1 MSNVARKL
9 LPALLTGAMLALA
22 ACSGGGDTPA
32 EPAPTGEN
40 GEPAALPEKPESIS
54 YWSMW
59 NEGETQQKVIA
70 EAVKAWEEETG
81 IKVDVEWQGRGVVQK
96 LTPAL
101 NTNKVP
107 DLVDAAYNKIAPIL
121 VTTGQAGSL
130 QGAYDTE
137 VDGEKVSD
145 LIPEKYLS
153 DNTNLTLEDGT
164 PWMLPYSISS
174 EGVWF
179 DAATHPDWS
188 SNPPETWGD
197 FVTVLDELK
206 SSDQAPLAIDGDI
219 GGYNSAWFSSLMIGE
234 HGPGAVDELITS
246 EDGSAWDA
254 PEVVEIAKRVEDLAS
269 GGYFIP
275 GYNASKFPAQQEAW
289 GSGKAAML
297 FTGSW
302 IPAETSTYVKDGFV
316 YDSFPLPTDSEKKY
330 ARAEFVGY
338 VSPTKAKN
346 TEWASNLAASVLS
359 LDVQNAYGTE
369 AMSLPVRLDAEV
381 SPELQSIVDHLAAA
395 DGVYAAFDGA
405 IYPGYIDKVL
415 FPINND
421 LVLGK
426 ISGEE
431 FVSNMK
437 DATVDYWK
445 NQ

>member
-1 MSNVARKL
+1 MSDVARKL
-9 LPALLTGAMLALA
+9 APAVLAGAMLALA
-22 ACSGGGDTPA
+22 ACSGGGAAPA
-32 EPAPTGEN
+32 EQ
-40 GEPAALPEKPESIS
+40 GEPGELPEKPESIS

-70 EAVKAWEEETG
+70 EAVAAWEEETG
-81 IKVDVEWQGRGVVQK
+81 IKVNVEWQGRGVVQK

-137 VDGEKVSD
+137 IDGEQVSD

-153 DNTNLTLEDGT
+153 ENTNLTLEDGT

-188 SNPPETWGD
+188 TNPPETWDD
-197 FVTVLDELK
+197 FMTVLDELK
-206 SSDQAPLAIDGDI
+206 GGDQAPIAIDGDI

-234 HGPGAVDELITS
+234 HGPGSVDDLITS

-254 PEVVEIAKRVEDLAS
+254 PEVLDIAKRVEALAS
-269 GGYFIP
+269 GGYFID
-275 GYNASKFPAQQEAW
+275 GYDASKFPAQQEAW
-289 GSGKAAML
+289 GSGKAALL

-302 IPAETSTYVKDGFV
+302 IPAETSTYVKDGFEF
-316 YDSFPLPTDSEKKY
+316 DSFPLPTDAEEKY

-338 VSPTKAKN
+338 VSPAKAKN
-346 TEWASNLAASVLS
+346 IEWASNLAASVLS

-381 SPELQSIVDHLAAA
+381 SPELQSIVDHLNESDA
-395 DGVYAAFDGA
+395 VYAAFDGA
-405 IYPGYIDKVL
+405 IYPGYTDKVL

-426 ISGEE
+426 ISAEQ
-431 FVSNMK
+431 FVANMK
-437 DATVDYWK
+437 DATIDYWK

>member
-1 MSNVARKL
+1 MSNAARKL
-9 LPALLTGAMLALA
+9 LPALLAGALVALS
-22 ACSGGGDTPA
+22 ACSGAD
-32 EPAPTGEN
+32 EPSEKVDEN
-40 GEPAALPEKPESIS
+40 TEKPESIS

-70 EAVKAWEEETG
+70 EAVAAWEEETG

-121 VTTGQAGSL
+121 VTTGMAGSL
-130 QGAYDTE
+130 QAAYDTE
-137 VDGEKVSD
+137 IDGEKVSD

-153 DNTNLTLEDGT
+153 ENTNLTLEDGT
-164 PWMLPYSISS
+164 PWMLPYSMSS

-179 DAATHPDWS
+179 DAATHPDWVTS
-188 SNPPETWGD
+188 PPETWED
-197 FVTVLDELK
+197 FVGVLDELK
-206 SSDQAPLAIDGDI
+206 GTDQAPLAIDGDI

-234 HGPGAVDELITS
+234 NGPGSVDELITS
-246 EDGSAWDA
+246 KDGSAWDA
-254 PEVVEIAKRVEDLAS
+254 PEVTEVANRVADLAS
-269 GGYFIP
+269 GGYFID

-289 GSGKAAML
+289 ASGKAALL
-297 FTGSW
+297 FSGSW
-302 IPAETSTYVKDGFV
+302 IPAETSTYVTDGFEFS
-316 YDSFPLPTDSEKKY
+316 SFPLPTESDKKY

-338 VSPTKAKN
+338 VIPAKAKN
-346 TEWASNLAASVLS
+346 IEWASDLAASVLA

-369 AMSLPVRLDAEV
+369 AMSLPVREDAEV
-381 SPELQSIVDHLAAA
+381 SPELQPVVDHLKDA
-395 DGVYAAFDGA
+395 DEVYAAFDGA
-405 IYPGYIDKVL
+405 IYPGYTDKVL

-426 ISGEE
+426 VSGEE
-431 FVSNMK
+431 FVAKMK
-437 DATVDYWK
+437 EATIDYWK